1 MNKIIIAVDLGHF
14 KAYRITKNPME
25 SVRTKLIKSFDAID
39 AHGKLSEKLT
49 DNAGRFGTGGGTKI
63 AGRSTKVAA
72 KGYGEHHNLH
82 MEIEKKLI
90 KTIAKDINE
99 IIKKEKFPKWY
110 LAAIKKINKQVV
122 ELLNVAV
129 KNKLEKNIT
138 LDLTKTHTSEIL
150 SYFE

>member
-25 SVRTKLIKSFDAID
+25 SARTKLIKSYDAID

-49 DNAGRFGTGGGTKI
+49 DNAGRFGTGRGTKI
-63 AGRSTKVAA
+63 EA
-72 KGYGEHHNLH
+72 KGYGEQHNLH

-90 KTIAKDINE
+90 KTIARDINE
-99 IIKKEKFPKWY
+99 IIKKEKYPKWY
-110 LAAIKKINKQVV
+110 LAAIRKINRQVV
-122 ELLNVAV
+122 ELLNVTV

-138 LDLTKTHTSEIL
+138 SDLTKTHKSEIL

>member
-25 SVRTKLIKSFDAID
+25 SARTKLIKSYDAID

-49 DNAGRFGTGGGTKI
+49 DNAGRFGTGRGTKI
-63 AGRSTKVAA
+63 VA
-72 KGYGEHHNLH
+72 KGYGEQHNLH

-90 KTIAKDINE
+90 KTIARDINE
-99 IIKKEKFPKWY
+99 IIKKEKYPKWY
-110 LAAIKKINKQVV
+110 LAAIRKINKQVV
-122 ELLNVAV
+122 ELLNVTV

-138 LDLTKTHTSEIL
+138 SDLTKTHTSEIL

>member
-25 SVRTKLIKSFDAID
+25 SARTKLIKSYDAID

-49 DNAGRFGTGGGTKI
+49 DNAGRFGTGRGTKI
-63 AGRSTKVAA
+63 AA
-72 KGYGEHHNLH
+72 KGYGEQHNLH

-90 KTIAKDINE
+90 KTIARDINE
-99 IIKKEKFPKWY
+99 IIKKEKYPKWY
-110 LAAIKKINKQVV
+110 LAAIRKINRQVV
-122 ELLNVAV
+122 ELLNMTV

-138 LDLTKTHTSEIL
+138 SDLTKTHKSEIL